1 MALQALCSEWAV
13 EMGIIPWDA
22 LNAGDS
28 VYLQNAR
35 NLFISCAGKF
45 SDVICLRTT
54 VRSLILQVHPSWRE
68 GKLKTAGMVRGIVI
82 LFLAGQSC
90 TIALGLLDN

>member
-13 EMGIIPWDA
+13 EMSIIPWDA

-35 NLFISCAGKF
+35 NLFISCAGMF
-45 SDVICLRTT
+45 SDVI
-54 VRSLILQVHPSWRE
+54 P
-68 GKLKTAGMVRGIVI
+68 
-82 LFLAGQSC
+82 QS
-90 TIALGLLDN
+90 GLSSC